1 MRNYELKNS
10 IFTTM
15 HIKNLLLVLALAGLI
30 SCGKKYKDY
39 QPVNEQPEL
48 HKVEVLEVQDAGN
61 YTYLL
66 AKEGDREYWMAI
78 DRTEVS
84 KGEVLY
90 YRHFIEMK
98 DFKSKELDREF
109 ASILFVDGASRDPND
124 TEPETP
130 PSPAQI
136 PGHDNLPKVRL
147 VDSIRI
153 EPAAGGLS
161 IAEVYARAAE
171 YKNKKVLVRGKVT
184 KVNND
189 IMNRNWVHLMD
200 GTRGDRDDLTFTT
213 QAVIQVGDTV
223 TLEGTLAI
231 DKEYG
236 VGYTY
241 PLIVEDAELK

>member
-1 MRNYELKNS
+1 MRIYELKNS

-15 HIKNLLLVLALAGLI
+15 RIKNILLVLALAGLV

-48 HKVEVLEVQDAGN
+48 HKVEVLEVQDGGS

-66 AKEGDREYWMAI
+66 VKEEDREYWMAI
-78 DRTEVS
+78 DQKEVRE
-84 KGEVLY
+84 GEVLY

-109 ASILFVDGASRDPND
+109 SSILFVDGASADPNKTD
-124 TEPETP
+124 PEPTP
-130 PSPAQI
+130 DPKQI
-136 PGHDNLPKVRL
+136 PGHENLPKVRL
-147 VDSIRI
+147 VDSIKI

-161 IAEVYARAAE
+161 IAEVYQRAEE

-223 TLEGTLAI
+223 TLEGTLAV

-241 PLIVEDAELK
+241 PLIVEDAKLK